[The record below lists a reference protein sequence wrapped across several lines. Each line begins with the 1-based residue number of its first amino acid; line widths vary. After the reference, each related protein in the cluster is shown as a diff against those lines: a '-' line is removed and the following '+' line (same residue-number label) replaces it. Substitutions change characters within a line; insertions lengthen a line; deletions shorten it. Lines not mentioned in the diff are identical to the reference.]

1 MATDA
6 TNAVAGTKEGGT
18 RPWHFVLLFVLTAIL
33 LWMIFP
39 GGAASPPVTNTA
51 NPRATTGKP
60 GEQQVQPSD
69 LDVKIEA
76 LGEKPAPLG
85 DAGRNPFRFQPK
97 PSPPP
102 PPAPPAQKPVAL
114 GPAPPPQPIGPPPI
128 GTLVKF
134 IGIVDTGKEKVGA
147 FSDCRTTF
155 SGREGEIMEGRF
167 RLVRIGVESAVVEYA
182 DGQGRTTLPLN
193 GQACVGK

>member
-1 MATDA
+1 MATEA
-6 TNAVAGTKEGGT
+6 TNGVAARKEGGT
-18 RPWHFVLLFVLTAIL
+18 RPWHFVLLFVLCGIL

-97 PSPPP
+97 PPPPP
-102 PPAPPAQKPVAL
+102 PPAPPAQKPVAV
-114 GPAPPPQPIGPPPI
+114 GPAPPPQPIGPPAI

-134 IGIVDTGKEKVGA
+134 IGIVDLGKEKVGA

>member
-1 MATDA
+1 MATEA
-6 TNAVAGTKEGGT
+6 PSTGTGGT
-18 RPWHFVLLFVLTAIL
+18 RPWHVVLLLVLTGIL

-39 GGAASPPVTNTA
+39 GATATPPVTTTA
-51 NPRATTGKP
+51 NPRAAGTKQG
-60 GEQQVQPSD
+60 GEQIQPSD

-76 LGEKPAPLG
+76 LAEKPAPLG

-97 PSPPP
+97 PPPP
-102 PPAPPAQKPVAL
+102 PPPSAATQTNPVVV
-114 GPAPPPQPIGPPPI
+114 GPPPPPPGPVGPPAI

-134 IGIVDTGKEKVGA
+134 IGIVDTGKERVGA
-147 FSDCRTTF
+147 FSDCRNTF

-167 RLVRIGVESAVVEYA
+167 RLVRIQVESAVVEYA

>member
-1 MATDA
+1 MS
-6 TNAVAGTKEGGT
+6 GGGRT
-18 RPWHFVLLFVLTAIL
+18 RPWHYVLLFILTGIL
-33 LWMIFP
+33 VWMIFP
-39 GGAASPPVTNTA
+39 GGAASPAVTTTG
-51 NPRATTGKP
+51 NPRAAGSTP

-76 LGEKPAPLG
+76 LAERPAPLG
-85 DAGRNPFRFQPK
+85 DAGRNPFRFRPK
-97 PSPPP
+97 PP
-102 PPAPPAQKPVAL
+102 PPAPPM
-114 GPAPPPQPIGPPPI
+114 PAPPKALAPGPPPPPPPPPGPTAI

-134 IGIVDTGKEKVGA
+134 IGIVDTGKGKIAA
-147 FSDCRTTF
+147 FSDCRNTF

-167 RLVRIGVESAVVEYA
+167 RLVRLGVESVVVEYA

>member
-1 MATDA
+1 MATEA
-6 TNAVAGTKEGGT
+6 PTGGGGQT
-18 RPWHFVLLFVLTAIL
+18 RPWHFVLLFVLTGIL

-39 GGAASPPVTNTA
+39 RGTASPAVPGGG
-51 NPRATTGKP
+51 NPRAAAATP
-60 GEQQVQPSD
+60 GESQVQPSD

-76 LGEKPAPLG
+76 LAGKPAPLG
-85 DAGRNPFRFQPK
+85 DAGRNPFRFLPK
-97 PSPPP
+97 PLPPP
-102 PPAPPAQKPVAL
+102 PPAPA
-114 GPAPPPQPIGPPPI
+114 PAPAKPIVAGPPPPPPGPIGPPAI

-134 IGIVDTGKEKVGA
+134 IGIVDTGREKVGA
-147 FSDCRTTF
+147 FSDCRNTF

-182 DGQGRTTLPLN
+182 DGEGRTTLPLN

>member
-1 MATDA
+1 MATETSSTGA
-6 TNAVAGTKEGGT
+6 GGT
-18 RPWHFVLLFVLTAIL
+18 RPWHIVLLLVLTGIL

-39 GGAASPPVTNTA
+39 GATAPPPVTTTA
-51 NPRATTGKP
+51 NPRTAGGKP
-60 GEQQVQPSD
+60 AGDQVQPSD

-97 PSPPP
+97 PPPPLPPAPAPAKPIVAGPPP
-102 PPAPPAQKPVAL
+102 PPPGPVGPPA
-114 GPAPPPQPIGPPPI
+114 I

-134 IGIVDTGKEKVGA
+134 IGIVDTGKEKIGA

-167 RLVRIGVESAVVEYA
+167 RLVRIQVESAVVEYA

>member
-1 MATDA
+1 MATEA
-6 TNAVAGTKEGGT
+6 TSTGGGGT
-18 RPWHFVLLFVLTAIL
+18 RPWHYVLLFVLAGVL

-39 GGAASPPVTNTA
+39 GGAVSPGVTTTT
-51 NPRATTGKP
+51 NPRAPGTKP
-60 GEQQVQPSD
+60 GEQPVQPSD

-85 DAGRNPFRFQPK
+85 AAGRNPVRFQPK
-97 PSPPP
+97 PAPPP
-102 PPAPPAQKPVAL
+102 PPAPPAQQPLAA
-114 GPAPPPQPIGPPPI
+114 GPPPPPPEPIGPPAI

-134 IGIVDTGKEKVGA
+134 IGIVDTGKEKIAA
-147 FSDCRTTF
+147 FSDCRNTF

-167 RLVRIGVESAVVEYA
+167 RLVRIQVESAVVEYA

>member
-1 MATDA
+1 MSGASR
-6 TNAVAGTKEGGT
+6 T
-18 RPWHFVLLFVLTAIL
+18 RPWHYVLLFVLIGIL
-33 LWMIFP
+33 VWMIFP
-39 GGAASPPVTNTA
+39 GGAASPAVTTTG
-51 NPRATTGKP
+51 NPRTAGAKP
-60 GEQQVQPSD
+60 GEQPVQPSD

-76 LGEKPAPLG
+76 LAEKPAPLG

-97 PSPPP
+97 PPPPAPPMPAPKPLVASPPP
-102 PPAPPAQKPVAL
+102 PPAEKPGPPA
-114 GPAPPPQPIGPPPI
+114 I

-134 IGIVDTGKEKVGA
+134 IGIVDTGKGKFGA

-167 RLVRIGVESAVVEYA
+167 RLVRLGVESAVVEYA